1 LVGVLAS
8 GALLASPKLAFAN
21 EGAPVPRSSPWL
33 AHASEG
39 GQLANQTAL
48 VGTVTDS
55 SGSVIPGATVVAVNT
70 GTKDTYETTT
80 NEQGYYNIQFIRTG
94 QYEVTVSISG
104 FQTFKATGIEVATNQ
119 VVRRDAALQVGVMS
133 ETITV
138 AAGAAMLS
146 TENATLVE
154 TINERAVE
162 DLPLSG
168 RNVWSLAGTTPGVL
182 GGTSSF
188 TGAGQRN
195 IQNSLSMD
203 GINTAANLLTATS
216 MRPISDAVTEVQ
228 VQTGS
233 TSAEYGSYLGVHVNV
248 VTKSGTNELHGSLFE
263 FLQHDALG
271 ARGFFEDRST
281 PPNPRRR
288 DQFGFQADGP
298 VSIPKLYDGRNKTFF
313 MVAYEG
319 VRAKETSTSIV
330 SVPTA
335 LMRQGNF
342 SEISTAIRNPF
353 TQQTYAG
360 NVIPQSQISPQA
372 LNVLSYYPMPNRPGT
387 ASNLVAT
394 GQSLDEQDQILTR
407 IDQNLGNKV
416 RLYLRYNWQD
426 QFDTNINAIP
436 AAGGGGP
443 NTNRNTL
450 VAYTHTLTP
459 NLLNDFRIG
468 YHSVYD
474 DSLNY
479 FHMNGLAGAGAALG
493 IPGFDGDVRH
503 NNPGLPLFSISG
515 FSSLGGGGTNWI
527 QFDKTFQFSNVLA
540 YTRGSHNIRTGFDA
554 RRLETGRRAANSPRG
569 SFTFTGE
576 MTGYA
581 VSDFMLGLPRSVTT
595 PVNQLQGHVGG
606 WRTGYFVNDTWQASR
621 NLTLNLGLRYELH
634 MPAKTYTGF
643 ASMLNADQTGLIPT
657 THPAEG
663 FEFHEPNLKDFAPRF
678 GLAYRLGEKTVL
690 RSGLGIYYNPN
701 QMNTFTFLTNNPPLA
716 AEFTFAS
723 LPTAPTLSLANPFGV
738 VGPGGPPN
746 VTSPNRHLPNAR
758 KDQWSFDVQREL
770 WDGTAV
776 DLQYVGSHTSNL
788 DRSFFS
794 NTPAPGP
801 GPIDARRP
809 NQNFRVIRLIQNDLY
824 TNYHAFSVILRQRMT
839 RGLQGSAHYTW
850 SRTRDVGTNSNGGS
864 SQNPGVDPFTQIET
878 DYGIADWD
886 VPHRFVASYIY
897 DVPFFKDSGNPFLKY
912 VLSGW
917 QIGGITTLESGR
929 PFGLTITG
937 DRANTGIGSQRPD
950 LVGAIPKLTCQD
962 NPAGPGKVNCID
974 PSAFALPAQFTY
986 GNAPRNLL
994 RGPGDIV
1001 TDLSLLK
1008 NFPIGGRA
1016 RFQVRAD
1023 VFNAFNR
1030 VNFGNPNG
1038 SFGTANFG
1046 RITSADAMRRVELGG
1061 KILF

>member
-1 LVGVLAS
+1 MVRHVFLSMSFVV
-8 GALLASPKLAFAN
+8 LLAGSAA
-21 EGAPVPRSSPWL
+21 A
-33 AHASEG
+33 
-39 GQLANQTAL
+39 QLANQTAI

-55 SGSVIPGATVVAVNT
+55 SRAVIPGATVVAVNT
-70 GTKDTYETTT
+70 GTQDRYEAVT
-80 NEQGYYNIQFIRTG
+80 NEQGYYNIQFIRMGKYDIT
-94 QYEVTVSISG
+94 VTLAG
-104 FQTFKATGIEVATNQ
+104 FQTFKALGIEVATNQ
-119 VVRRDAALQVGVMS
+119 IARRDAVLQVGGMA

-138 AAGAAMLS
+138 EAAAVMLS
-146 TENATLVE
+146 TENATIGE

-162 DLPLSG
+162 ELPLSG

-182 GGTSSF
+182 GGSSSF

-248 VTKSGTNELHGSLFE
+248 VTKSGTNEAHGSLFE
-263 FLQHDALG
+263 FLQHDSLG
-271 ARGFFEDRST
+271 ARGYFEDRTT

-288 DQFGFQADGP
+288 DQFGFQMDGP
-298 VSIPKLYDGRNKTFF
+298 VFVPKVYDGRNRTFF
-313 MVAYEG
+313 MMAYEG
-319 VRAKETSTSIV
+319 IREKSTSTSIS

-342 SEISTAIRNPF
+342 SEISAALRNPF
-353 TQQTYAG
+353 TGQPYPG
-360 NVIPQSQISPQA
+360 NQIPVSQFSPQA
-372 LNVLSYYPMPNRPGT
+372 LRVLEFYPLPNRPGT
-387 ASNLVAT
+387 GSNLVAT
-394 GQSLDEQDQILTR
+394 GSSVGEQNQILTR
-407 IDQNLGNKV
+407 FDQNIGNKV
-416 RLYLRYNWQD
+416 RLYLRYNWQN
-426 QFDTNINAIP
+426 QFDEDIGAIP
-436 AAGGGGP
+436 VAGGGGP
-443 NTNRNTL
+443 NTNYNTL
-450 VAYTHTLTP
+450 VAYTQTLSP
-459 NLLNDFRIG
+459 RLLNDFRIG
-468 YHSVYD
+468 YHAVYD

-479 FHMNGLAGAGAALG
+479 FHMNGLKDAGASLG
-493 IPGFDGDVRH
+493 IPGFDGDVRYD
-503 NNPGLPLFSISG
+503 NPGIPNFSISG
-515 FSSLGGGGTNWI
+515 FSGLGGGGTNWI
-527 QFDKTFQFSNVLA
+527 QFDQTFQFSNVLA

-554 RRLETGRRAANSPRG
+554 RQLETGRRAANSPRG
-569 SFTFTGE
+569 SFSFTGE

-581 VSDFMLGLPRSVTT
+581 VSDFLLGVPRSVTT

-606 WRTGYFVNDTWQASR
+606 WRTGYFINDTWQVSR
-621 NLTLNLGLRYELH
+621 NLTLNLGLRYEYH
-634 MPAKTYTGF
+634 SPAQTYAGF
-643 ASMLNADQTGLIPT
+643 ASMLNADATALIPT
-657 THPAEG
+657 SHPAQG
-663 FEFHEPNLKDFAPRF
+663 FEFHEPNKKDFAPRV
-678 GLAYRLGEKTVL
+678 GMAYRLGEKTVL
-690 RSGLGIYYNPN
+690 RSGFGIYYNPN

-716 AEFTFAS
+716 AEFTFTS
-723 LPTAPTLSLANPFGV
+723 VPNAPTLTLASPFGV

-776 DLQYVGSHTSNL
+776 DLQYVGSHTRNL

-794 NTPAPGP
+794 NTPQPGP

-809 NQNFRVIRLIQNDLY
+809 NPNFRVLRIIQNDLHAD
-824 TNYHAFSVILRQRMT
+824 YHAVSVILRQRMT
-839 RGLQGSAHYTW
+839 KGLQASAHYTW

-864 SQNPGVDPFTQIET
+864 SQNPGVDPYTQIER

-912 VLSGW
+912 VVSGW
-917 QIGGITTLESGR
+917 QVGGITTLESGR
-929 PFGLTITG
+929 PFGLTISG

-950 LVGAIPKLTCQD
+950 LVGAIPSLSCQN
-962 NPAGPGKVNCID
+962 NPAGPGKINCIN
-974 PSAFALPAQFTY
+974 PAAFAMPAQFTY

-1001 TDLSLLK
+1001 TDLSLVK
-1008 NFPIGGRA
+1008 NFPIGGRT

-1023 VFNAFNR
+1023 VFNAFNT

-1038 SFGTANFG
+1038 GFGTANFG

>member
-1 LVGVLAS
+1 MTL
-8 GALLASPKLAFAN
+8 
-21 EGAPVPRSSPWL
+21 
-33 AHASEG
+33 
-39 GQLANQTAL
+39 Q
-48 VGTVTDS
+48 
-55 SGSVIPGATVVAVNT
+55 
-70 GTKDTYETTT
+70 
-80 NEQGYYNIQFIRTG
+80 
-94 QYEVTVSISG
+94 G

-119 VVRRDAALQVGVMS
+119 VVRRDAALAVGVMT

-162 DLPLSG
+162 ELPLSG

-248 VTKSGTNELHGSLFE
+248 VTKSGTNEAHGSVFE
-263 FLQHDALG
+263 FLQHDSLG
-271 ARGFFEDRST
+271 ARGYFEDRST

-288 DQFGFQADGP
+288 DQFGFQMDGP
-298 VSIPKLYDGRNKTFF
+298 VFVPKLYDGRNRTFF
-313 MVAYEG
+313 MTAYEG
-319 VRAKETSTSIV
+319 IREKSTSTSIS

-342 SEISTAIRNPF
+342 SEVTAAVRNPF
-353 TQQTYAG
+353 TGQPYPG
-360 NVIPQSQISPQA
+360 NIVPQSQLSTQA
-372 LNVLSYYPMPNRPGT
+372 LNVLQYFPAPNRPGT
-387 ASNLVAT
+387 ASNLVST
-394 GQSLDEQDQILTR
+394 GNGIDDQNQILTR

-426 QFDTNINAIP
+426 QFDQSIGAIP
-436 AAGGGGP
+436 VAGGGGP
-443 NTNRNTL
+443 NTNHNTL

-459 NLLNDFRIG
+459 RLLNDFRIG
-468 YHSVYD
+468 YHAVYD

-479 FHMNGLAGAGAALG
+479 FAMNGPNDAGAALG
-493 IPGFDGDVRH
+493 IPGFDGDVRYD
-503 NNPGLPLFSISG
+503 NPGVPLFTISG
-515 FSSLGGGGTNWI
+515 FSGLGGGGTNWY
-527 QFDKTFQFSNVLA
+527 QFDRTFQVSNVLA

-554 RRLETGRRAANSPRG
+554 RRLETGRRAANNPRG
-569 SFTFTGE
+569 SFSFTGE
-576 MTGYA
+576 MSGYA
-581 VSDFMLGLPRSVTT
+581 VSDFMLGVPRSVTT
-595 PVNQLQGHVGG
+595 PVDQLQGHVGG
-606 WRTGYFVNDTWQASR
+606 WRTGYFINDNWQASR
-621 NLTLNLGLRYELH
+621 NLTLSLGLRYELH
-634 MPAKTYTGF
+634 TPARTFEGF
-643 ASMLNADQTGLIPT
+643 ASMLNENQTGLIPT
-657 THPAEG
+657 SFPAVG
-663 FEFHEPNLKDFAPRF
+663 FEFHEPNRTDFAPRV
-678 GLAYRLGEKTVL
+678 GVAYRLGEKTVL
-690 RSGLGIYYNPN
+690 RSGFGIYFNPN

-716 AEFTFAS
+716 AEFTFS
-723 LPTAPTLSLANPFGV
+723 SVPGAPTLTFDSPFGV

-758 KDQWSFDVQREL
+758 KDQFSFDVQREL
-770 WDGTAV
+770 WDGSAV
-776 DLQYVGSHTSNL
+776 DVQYVGSHTSNL

-801 GPIDARRP
+801 GAIDARRP
-809 NQNFRVIRLIQNDLY
+809 NPNFRVIRLIQNDLY
-824 TNYHAFSVILRQRMT
+824 TNYHAVSFILRQRMT
-839 RGLQGSAHYTW
+839 KGLQVNAHYTW

-897 DVPFFKDSGNPFLKY
+897 DMPFFKESGNAFLRY

-917 QIGGITTLESGR
+917 QVGGITTLESGR
-929 PFGLTITG
+929 PFGVTITG

-950 LVGAIPKLTCQD
+950 LVGAIPSMSCQQ
-962 NPAGPGKVNCID
+962 NPAGPGMVNCID
-974 PSAFALPAQFTY
+974 ASAFAMPAQFTY

-1008 NFPIGGRA
+1008 NFPIVGKA
-1016 RFQVRAD
+1016 RFQIRAD
-1023 VFNAFNR
+1023 MFNAFNR
-1030 VNFGNPNG
+1030 VGFGNPSG
-1038 SFGTANFG
+1038 AYGTANFG
-1046 RITSADAMRRVELGG
+1046 RITSADAMRRMELGV

>member
-1 LVGVLAS
+1 MIRHALMSMSLVAVLAS
-8 GALLASPKLAFAN
+8 NASA
-21 EGAPVPRSSPWL
+21 
-33 AHASEG
+33 
-39 GQLANQTAL
+39 QLATQTAL

-70 GTKDTYETTT
+70 GTQDTYETTT
-80 NEQGYYNIQFIRTG
+80 NAQGYYNIQFIRIG
-94 QYEVTVSISG
+94 KYEIRVTLQG
-104 FQTFKATGIEVATNQ
+104 FQTFRGTGIEVATNQ
-119 VVRRDAALQVGVMS
+119 IVRRDAVLQVGGMT
-133 ETITV
+133 ETVIV
-138 AAGAAMLS
+138 EAAAAMLA
-146 TENATLVE
+146 TENATIAE

-162 DLPLSG
+162 ELPISG

-248 VTKSGTNELHGSLFE
+248 VTKSGTNELHGSVFE
-263 FLQHDALG
+263 FLQHDSLG
-271 ARGFFEDRST
+271 ARGYFEDRST
-281 PPNPRRR
+281 PANPRRR
-288 DQFGFQADGP
+288 DQFGFQIDGP
-298 VSIPKLYDGRNKTFF
+298 VFIPKLYDGRNRTFF
-313 MVAYEG
+313 MMAYEG
-319 VRAKETSTSIV
+319 VRQKQTSTSIV

-342 SEISTAIRNPF
+342 SEISAAVRNPF
-353 TQQTYAG
+353 TGQPFPG
-360 NVIPQSQISPQA
+360 NVIPQAMISPQA
-372 LNVLSYYPMPNRPGT
+372 LKVLEFYPLPNRPGT
-387 ASNLVAT
+387 GSNLVAT
-394 GQSLDEQDQILTR
+394 GSSVDDTNQILTR
-407 IDQNLGNKV
+407 VDQNIGNKV
-416 RLYLRYNWQD
+416 RLYVRYNGQD
-426 QFDTNINAIP
+426 QFGESIGAIP
-436 AAGGGGP
+436 VAGGGGP

-459 NLLNDFRIG
+459 TLLNDFRIG

-474 DSLNY
+474 DNLNY
-479 FHMNGLAGAGAALG
+479 FALNGINGAGAAIG
-493 IPGFDGDVRH
+493 VPGFDGDVRH
-503 NNPGLPLFSISG
+503 NNPGIPNFAISG
-515 FSSLGGGGTNWI
+515 FSGLGGGGTNWY

-569 SFTFTGE
+569 SFTFNGD
-576 MTGYA
+576 MSGYSVA
-581 VSDFMLGLPRSVTT
+581 DLMLGLPRNVTT
-595 PVNQLQGHVGG
+595 PVDQLQGHVGG
-606 WRTGYFVNDTWQASR
+606 WRTGYFINDTWQASR

-634 MPAKTYTGF
+634 TPARTFEGF
-643 ASMLNADQTGLIPT
+643 ASMLNAEQTGLIPT
-657 THPAEG
+657 SHPAKG
-663 FEFHEPNLKDFAPRF
+663 FEFHEPNRTDFAPRL
-678 GLAYRLGEKTVL
+678 GMAYRLGEKTVL
-690 RSGLGIYYNPN
+690 RSGFGIYYNPN

-716 AEFTFAS
+716 AEFTFVS
-723 LPTAPTLSLANPFGV
+723 LPSNPTLSLASPFGV

-770 WDGTAV
+770 WSGSAV

-788 DRSFFS
+788 DRSFFV
-794 NTPAPGP
+794 NTPQPGP

-809 NQNFRVIRLIQNDLY
+809 NPNFRVLRIIQNDLY
-824 TNYHAFSVILRQRMT
+824 TNYHAVSVILRQRMT
-839 RGLQGSAHYTW
+839 AGFQASAHYTW

-864 SQNPGVDPFTQIET
+864 SQNPGVDPFTQIER

-897 DVPFFKDSGNPFLKY
+897 DLPFFKESDNPFLKY
-912 VLSGW
+912 GLSGW
-917 QIGGITTLESGR
+917 QVGGITTLESGR
-929 PFGLTITG
+929 PFGVTIQG

-950 LVGAIPKLTCQD
+950 VVGPIPSLSCEN
-962 NPAGPGKVNCID
+962 NPTGPGKINCID
-974 PSAFALPAQFTY
+974 RSAFATPAQYTY

-994 RGPGDIV
+994 RGPADIT

-1008 NFPIGGRA
+1008 NFPIGGRT
-1016 RFQVRAD
+1016 RFQIRAD

-1038 SFGTANFG
+1038 VFGTANFG